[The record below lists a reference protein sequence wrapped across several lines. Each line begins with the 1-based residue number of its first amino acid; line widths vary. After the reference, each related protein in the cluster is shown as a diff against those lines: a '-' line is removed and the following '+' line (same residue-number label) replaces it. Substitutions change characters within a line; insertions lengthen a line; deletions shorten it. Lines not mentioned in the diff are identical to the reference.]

1 MVTLDTI
8 RYEMEK
14 KLQNDKDL
22 QCVEVSADSLDAALA
37 DAAIQLDSRVANLE
51 YEVLEKGSNGFLGLM
66 KKHWTI
72 RVYENE
78 EIQHQKKQKKQE
90 EASVF
95 AFSEEEQ
102 EEVIQDRDGLFYIRH
117 FGSDICLKVLLPIG
131 SGRAISMKD
140 VLSRLK
146 RSDTKSYDEGKI
158 KKYIEKGTEEKYLP
172 IGEFTRDTGAD
183 SYLAVDISSDE
194 LKATITV
201 AAPGIGGSDISA
213 EQIKRML
220 STQGVVVGIS
230 DEKIS
235 QFIDDPIYDIPYVVA
250 EAILPINGR
259 DAYIV
264 YNFETDK
271 SKLKT
276 KQSDSGQINYKEL
289 NLIQNVVEGQVLA
302 QKMLPEQGKSGKTV
316 CGRFLEAKNGKDISI
331 PLGNNV
337 VVDVDGRTILAET
350 NGQVMLVGDKITVEP
365 IMEVGDVSIKT
376 GNITFLGTVIVKGNV
391 DDGFNVKASGNIEIH
406 GSVGKCIIE
415 ADGDVVVS
423 QGIMGRDEAV
433 VRCGKSL
440 WAKFIQNTTIE
451 VGSYVIVSDSIVNSN
466 VTCDKK
472 IIVNGK
478 RAAIIGGHLF
488 ATEEIYAKNIGSAG
502 GGTETV
508 LEVGYNPK
516 AKRRLNDLL
525 DKQNAFVREL
535 EDLELNI
542 GALENMKK
550 VRRTLPVDKEENL
563 KNYIKRRDEIQTE
576 SKEISEEIQE
586 IQHHLRELKVIG
598 KVSAS
603 GTVYSGVKVY
613 IRDEKDDI
621 QNDIKGVTFYY
632 DEGFVRR
639 GKYEPP
645 SQEDLKKVPDGYST
659 S

>member
-1 MVTLDTI
+1 MGVMMVTLDTI

-235 QFIDDPIYDIPYVVA
+235 
-250 EAILPINGR
+250 
-259 DAYIV
+259 
-264 YNFETDK
+264 
-271 SKLKT
+271 
-276 KQSDSGQINYKEL
+276 
-289 NLIQNVVEGQVLA
+289 
-302 QKMLPEQGKSGKTV
+302 
-316 CGRFLEAKNGKDISI
+316 
-331 PLGNNV
+331 
-337 VVDVDGRTILAET
+337 
-350 NGQVMLVGDKITVEP
+350 
-365 IMEVGDVSIKT
+365 
-376 GNITFLGTVIVKGNV
+376 
-391 DDGFNVKASGNIEIH
+391 
-406 GSVGKCIIE
+406 
-415 ADGDVVVS
+415 
-423 QGIMGRDEAV
+423 
-433 VRCGKSL
+433 
-440 WAKFIQNTTIE
+440 
-451 VGSYVIVSDSIVNSN
+451 
-466 VTCDKK
+466 
-472 IIVNGK
+472 
-478 RAAIIGGHLF
+478 
-488 ATEEIYAKNIGSAG
+488 
-502 GGTETV
+502 
-508 LEVGYNPK
+508 
-516 AKRRLNDLL
+516 
-525 DKQNAFVREL
+525 
-535 EDLELNI
+535 
-542 GALENMKK
+542 
-550 VRRTLPVDKEENL
+550 
-563 KNYIKRRDEIQTE
+563 
-576 SKEISEEIQE
+576 
-586 IQHHLRELKVIG
+586 
-598 KVSAS
+598 
-603 GTVYSGVKVY
+603 
-613 IRDEKDDI
+613 
-621 QNDIKGVTFYY
+621 
-632 DEGFVRR
+632 
-639 GKYEPP
+639 
-645 SQEDLKKVPDGYST
+645 
-659 S
+659 